1 MKLHI
6 GGEQAKEGWK
16 ILNSQLKAG
25 VDFLGD
31 VRNLGNFAE
40 DSCSEIYASHVL
52 EHVGF
57 FESDKV
63 IKQIFRILKKGGKF
77 YISVPDLEVITEFF
91 LKEKDLERKIEFL
104 RIIYGGQMDNY
115 DFHYMGYWKDLLFRL
130 LKNIGFSSYQKV
142 DSFNIFN
149 DTSELKINGRL
160 ISLNIIATK

>member
-40 DSCSEIYASHVL
+40 DSCSEIYASHVI

-115 DFHYMGYWKDLLFRL
+115 DFHYMGY
-130 LKNIGFSSYQKV
+130 
-142 DSFNIFN
+142 
-149 DTSELKINGRL
+149 
-160 ISLNIIATK
+160 